1 MKKRRPVGLKEYTY
15 GREATPEEERK
26 YLSPADQE
34 LLRQF
39 RGGAPG
45 NGPGVDGRTD
55 PLAISSS
62 RILNDPDAV
71 WYDAWEV
78 LAEFEVLKLF
88 AARKAKGLTQKQL
101 GEKLGVPQSRI
112 SYIEKH
118 PTTISVG
125 LLMQMA
131 EALGVRVVL
140 KAI

>member
-1 MKKRRPVGLKEYTY
+1 VKRKPGLKEYRR

-26 YLSPADQE
+26 HLSPADQE

-45 NGPGVDGRTD
+45 NGFGVDGRTD
-55 PLAISSS
+55 PLAMRSTKV
-62 RILNDPDAV
+62 LNDPDAV
-71 WYDAWEV
+71 WHDAWEV
-78 LAEFEVLKLF
+78 LAEFEVLQLF

-118 PTTISVG
+118 PTSISVG

-131 EALGVRVVL
+131 DALGVRVVL
-140 KAI
+140 KAG